1 MSPDQFI
8 DPEILKLKLGCGV
21 KIGLDDSL
29 RAALSGATFGLNIF
43 SMKVTLLIP
52 TMNEIDGVKVM
63 MPQIQRNWVDEIL
76 IVDGGSDGTFEYA
89 VEQGYRVLK
98 QKSKSLVGAYR
109 EGVAAAIGD
118 AILTFSSDGN
128 SVPALIPLLVTKFHE
143 GGYDMVIAS
152 RYLPGAKSEDDDA
165 ITAFGNWMFTKMINR
180 AFSANY
186 TDTLCMLR
194 IWKKDLFYKSE
205 NMRVE
210 RAGLEPVFCIK
221 AAKLKLKVGEVP
233 GDEPARIAGVR
244 KMSPLLNGIGILLTI
259 LLEYFSAD

>member
-1 MSPDQFI
+1 
-8 DPEILKLKLGCGV
+8 
-21 KIGLDDSL
+21 
-29 RAALSGATFGLNIF
+29 
-43 SMKVTLLIP
+43 MKVTLLIP
-52 TMNEIDGVKVM
+52 TMNEIDGVKVI

-89 VEQGYRVLK
+89 VAHGYRALK
-98 QKSKSLVGAYR
+98 QKSKGLVGAYR
-109 EGVAAAIGD
+109 EGVAASIGD
-118 AILTFSSDGN
+118 AILTFSPDGN
-128 SVPALIPLLVTKFHE
+128 SVPALIPLLVTKFHG

-152 RYLPGAKSEDDDA
+152 RYLPGAKSEDDDTV
-165 ITAFGNWMFTKMINR
+165 TAFGNWMFTKMINL

-210 RAGLEPVFCIK
+210 RAGFEPVFCIK

-233 GDEPARIAGVR
+233 GDEPARIAGIR
-244 KMSPLLNGIGILLTI
+244 KASPLVNGASIFITI
-259 LLEYFSAD
+259 MLEFISID

>member
-1 MSPDQFI
+1 MN
-8 DPEILKLKLGCGV
+8 ELGG
-21 KIGLDDSL
+21 
-29 RAALSGATFGLNIF
+29 
-43 SMKVTLLIP
+43 MKVI
-52 TMNEIDGVKVM
+52 
-63 MPQIQRNWVDEIL
+63 MPQIQRNWVHEIL

-98 QKSKSLVGAYR
+98 QKSKGLVGAYR

-152 RYLPGAKSEDDDA
+152 RYLPGAKSEDDDTV
-165 ITAFGNWMFTKMINR
+165 TAFGNWMFTKMINL

-233 GDEPARIAGVR
+233 GDEPARIAGIR
-244 KMSPLLNGIGILLTI
+244 KASPLVNGASIFITI
-259 LLEYFSAD
+259 MLEFISID

>member
-1 MSPDQFI
+1 MN
-8 DPEILKLKLGCGV
+8 ELGG
-21 KIGLDDSL
+21 
-29 RAALSGATFGLNIF
+29 
-43 SMKVTLLIP
+43 MKVI
-52 TMNEIDGVKVM
+52 
-63 MPQIQRNWVDEIL
+63 MPQIQRNWVHEIL

-98 QKSKSLVGAYR
+98 QKTKGLVGAYR
-109 EGVAAAIGD
+109 EGVAASIGD
-118 AILTFSSDGN
+118 AILTFSPDGN
-128 SVPALIPLLVTKFHE
+128 SVPALIPLLVAKFHE

-152 RYLPGAKSEDDDA
+152 RYLPGAKSEDDDTV
-165 ITAFGNWMFTKMINR
+165 TAFGNWMFTKMINL

-221 AAKLKLKVGEVP
+221 AAKLKIKVGEVP
-233 GDEPARIAGVR
+233 GDEPARIAGIR
-244 KMSPLLNGIGILLTI
+244 KASPLVNGASIFITI
-259 LLEYFSAD
+259 MLEFISID

>member
-1 MSPDQFI
+1 MN
-8 DPEILKLKLGCGV
+8 ELGG
-21 KIGLDDSL
+21 
-29 RAALSGATFGLNIF
+29 
-43 SMKVTLLIP
+43 MKVI
-52 TMNEIDGVKVM
+52 
-63 MPQIQRNWVDEIL
+63 MPQIQRNWVHEIL

-98 QKSKSLVGAYR
+98 QKSKGLVGAYR

-118 AILTFSSDGN
+118 AILTFSPDGN

-152 RYLPGAKSEDDDA
+152 RYLPGAKSEDDDTV
-165 ITAFGNWMFTKMINR
+165 TAFGNWMFTKMINL
-180 AFSANY
+180 AFSAKY
-186 TDTLCMLR
+186 TDTLCMFR
-194 IWKKDLFYKSE
+194 IWNKDVFYKAIK
-205 NMRVE
+205 MRTE
-210 RAGLEPVFCIK
+210 LSGLEPNLCIK

>member
-1 MSPDQFI
+1 MN
-8 DPEILKLKLGCGV
+8 ELGG
-21 KIGLDDSL
+21 
-29 RAALSGATFGLNIF
+29 
-43 SMKVTLLIP
+43 MKVI
-52 TMNEIDGVKVM
+52 
-63 MPQIQRNWVDEIL
+63 MPQIQRNWVHEIL

-98 QKSKSLVGAYR
+98 QKSKGLVGAYR

-118 AILTFSSDGN
+118 AILTFSPDGN

-152 RYLPGAKSEDDDA
+152 RYLPGAKSEDDDTV
-165 ITAFGNWMFTKMINR
+165 TAFGNWMFTKMINL

-210 RAGLEPVFCIK
+210 RAGFEPVFCIK

-233 GDEPARIAGVR
+233 GDEPARIAGIR
-244 KMSPLLNGIGILLTI
+244 KASPLVNGASIFITI
-259 LLEYFSAD
+259 MLEFISID

>member
-1 MSPDQFI
+1 
-8 DPEILKLKLGCGV
+8 
-21 KIGLDDSL
+21 
-29 RAALSGATFGLNIF
+29 
-43 SMKVTLLIP
+43 MKVTLLIP
-52 TMNEIDGVKVM
+52 TMNELGGMKVI

-98 QKSKSLVGAYR
+98 QKSTGLVGAYR

-118 AILTFSSDGN
+118 AILTFSPDGN

-152 RYLPGAKSEDDDA
+152 RYLPGAKSEDDDTV
-165 ITAFGNWMFTKMINR
+165 TAFGNWMFTKMINL

-194 IWKKDLFYKSE
+194 IWKKDLFYMSE

-210 RAGLEPVFCIK
+210 RTGLEPVFCIK

-233 GDEPARIAGVR
+233 GDEPARIAGVQ